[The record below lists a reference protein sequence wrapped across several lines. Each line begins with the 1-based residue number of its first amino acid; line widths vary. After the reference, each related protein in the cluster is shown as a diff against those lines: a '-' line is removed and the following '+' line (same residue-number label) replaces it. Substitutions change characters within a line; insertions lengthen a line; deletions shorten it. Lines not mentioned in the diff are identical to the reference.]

1 MNDGSMRKGI
11 LALSGPLI
19 ISFWLRSAFGW
30 IDPIFAASLK
40 DAAGN
45 SIGDATLAAIGLTL
59 PFEFL
64 MIACWVG
71 TSNGLTSRLASAMG
85 ADNHEQVRQLKA
97 AARRIIWALNAAFL
111 FVALGVASFSE
122 KMGLDPIVASQ
133 FRIYATII
141 VAGSSF
147 TSFWSIL
154 PDSIV
159 KAHHDTRTT
168 MWAGILS
175 SLLNVVLNSWFTFG
189 LGWGV
194 WGIAFSTVIGRLAG
208 LSYATIRATAHE
220 RKRKHDRKTPTQ
232 PQIAFEAPV
241 RAILS
246 IALPS
251 GMTYVLMAL
260 ESQIVNFLLAR
271 LPNATSQLAAWSIF
285 DRSAR
290 FMAMP
295 LIAGSVAMLP
305 LVARRHGEKDFR
317 GIRKE
322 VRVSL
327 LAGLSY
333 VFIFVAPV
341 AFFAGPW
348 VADKLSSSL
357 ATEVAAQSAMWIL
370 PVSVFAMVPVLLLRA
385 VFDGLQRPKPGL
397 VVALLRTFILVGPLV
412 WLGIRWAGNN
422 SSHPAVG
429 AAWGFCL
436 GVGAAS
442 AVLSLW
448 LRAHLR
454 RTA

>member
-1 MNDGSMRKGI
+1 MSEKIRRKGI

-40 DAAGN
+40 DSLGN
-45 SIGDATLAAIGLTL
+45 SIGDASLAAIGLTL

-64 MIACWVG
+64 MISCWVG
-71 TSNGLTSRLASAMG
+71 TSNGLTSRLAAAMG
-85 ADNHEQVRQLKA
+85 AQDHEQVRQLKA
-97 AARRIIWALNAAFL
+97 AARRIIWVLNAIFL
-111 FVALGVASFSE
+111 FLALGVASFSE
-122 KMGLDPIVASQ
+122 TLGLASIVASQ

-175 SLLNVVLNSWFTFG
+175 STLNVFLNAIFTFG
-189 LGWGV
+189 LGWGI
-194 WGIAFSTVIGRLAG
+194 WGIAFSTVLGRLAG
-208 LSYATIRATAHE
+208 LLYATGRAAAHE
-220 RKRKHDRKTPTQ
+220 RDRKKQDACEPS
-232 PQIAFEAPV
+232 PHNPFPAPV

-251 GMTYVLMAL
+251 GATYVLMAL

-285 DRSAR
+285 DRSVR

-295 LIAGSVAMLP
+295 LIAASVAMLP
-305 LVARRHGEKDFR
+305 LVARRHGEGDIR

-322 VRVSL
+322 VRLSL
-327 LAGLSY
+327 LAGLAY
-333 VFIFVAPV
+333 AIVFVTPV
-341 AFFAGPW
+341 AFLFGTW
-348 VADKLSSSL
+348 VAGKLSGSQ
-357 ATEVAAQSAMWIL
+357 ATEIAAQRAMEIL
-370 PVSVFAMVPVLLLRA
+370 PLAVFAMVPVLLLRA
-385 VFDGLQRPKPGL
+385 VFDGLQKPKPGL
-397 VVALLRTFILVGPLV
+397 IVALLRTFLFVSPLV
-412 WLGIRWAGNN
+412 WFGIFWAEKN
-422 SSHPAVG
+422 SSHPTVG

-436 GVGAAS
+436 GVSMAS
-442 AVLSLW
+442 AVLGLW
-448 LRAHLR
+448 LRRQLKE
-454 RTA
+454 TA